1 MKTKHFWLSA
11 FLSFNFYFLVGVLSK
26 GIEKKEHKKSK
37 VPVKTTKDVAGKKR
51 DSTATPELVAV
62 ATQDNDDADAD
73 EDEPS
78 KKKINLSSDLYHL
91 RFIS

>member
-1 MKTKHFWLSA
+1 M
-11 FLSFNFYFLVGVLSK
+11 SFNFYFLVGVLSK

-78 KKKINLSSDLYHL
+78 KKKINYKF
-91 RFIS
+91 RFISSEIQLLMPNNKG